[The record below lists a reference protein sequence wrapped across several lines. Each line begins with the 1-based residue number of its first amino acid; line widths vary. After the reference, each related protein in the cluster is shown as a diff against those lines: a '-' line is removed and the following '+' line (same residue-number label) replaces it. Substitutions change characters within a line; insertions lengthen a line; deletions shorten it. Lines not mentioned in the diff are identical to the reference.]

1 MAEKILILDDDKD
14 IADILEIYLS
24 NENFEIYKYN
34 YAKEA
39 LVAINNIKFDLAMLD
54 IMLPEVNGFDICR
67 EIRTKYNYP
76 IQE

>member
-39 LVAINNIKFDLAMLD
+39 LVAINN
-54 IMLPEVNGFDICR
+54 ESV
-67 EIRTKYNYP
+67 
-76 IQE
+76 